1 MCKRLWAML
10 NTFIMHRI
18 PWRFR
23 LLYITDS
30 LPILQLQP
38 HLRDITYLYARGVL
52 KKSFFYVKCTKKCFF
67 SKIAKGNDEI
77 ITYE

>member
-1 MCKRLWAML
+1 
-10 NTFIMHRI
+10 MHRI

-38 HLRDITYLYARGVL
+38 HVRDITYLYAKGDL
-52 KKSFFYVKCTKKCFF
+52 KKEFFLRIKCTQKCFLIH
-67 SKIAKGNDEI
+67 K
-77 ITYE
+77 